1 MTKDS
6 KIALS
11 ISGAL
16 ILLIAVLIFA
26 LEGEKAEVK
35 ALVSPD
41 VIIEKTW
48 ELPVALEEISGFA
61 FVTSGKMAAIQDER
75 GVIFIYDLRKEE
87 IEREIPFSGAGD
99 YEGLTVHDSTAYAV
113 ESAGK
118 IYEIRNFMTQPEIRE
133 FQTFLTA
140 KNDVEGLVYH
150 PEWKNLL
157 LALKGKDPA
166 SKDYKGVYVFDL
178 KEEEL
183 LREPVFRLDFTQSLL
198 ARLRKEEKEEV
209 DDVFFPSEI
218 AINPESGEIYLLEA
232 EKPRLLIF
240 NSEGRPLEVHWLD
253 PFHFPQP
260 EGMNF
265 DPSGNLFIS
274 NEGTPATLHK
284 IQIK

>member
-11 ISGAL
+11 ISGGL

-41 VIIEKTW
+41 IIIEKTW
-48 ELPVALEEISGFA
+48 ELPLALEEISGFA
-61 FVTSGKMAAIQDER
+61 FPTSGKMAAIQDEK
-75 GVIFIYDLRKEE
+75 GVIFIYDLQGEE
-87 IEREIPFSGAGD
+87 IEQEIPFSGAGD
-99 YEGLTVHDSTAYAV
+99 YEGLTVHGSTAYAV

-118 IYEIRNFMTQPEIRE
+118 IFEIRNFMTQPEIRE
-133 FQTFLTA
+133 FQTFLAA
-140 KNDVEGLVYH
+140 KNNVEGLAYH
-150 PEWKNLL
+150 PVWKNLL
-157 LALKGKDPA
+157 LALKGKDPG
-166 SKDYKGVYVFDL
+166 SKDYKGVYAFDL
-178 KEEEL
+178 QEEKL

-218 AINPESGEIYLLEA
+218 AIHPETGEIYLLEA

-240 NSEGRPLEVHWLD
+240 TSEGRPLEVHWLD
-253 PFHFPQP
+253 PLYFPQP

-265 DPSGNLFIS
+265 DSSGVLYIS
-274 NEGTPATLHK
+274 NEGSPATLH
-284 IQIK
+284 QIKIK